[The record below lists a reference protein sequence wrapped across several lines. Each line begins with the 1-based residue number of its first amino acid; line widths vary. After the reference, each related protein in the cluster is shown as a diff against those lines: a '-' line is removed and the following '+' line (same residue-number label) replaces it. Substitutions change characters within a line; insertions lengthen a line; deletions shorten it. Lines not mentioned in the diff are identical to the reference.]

1 MGVQSVDRS
10 WTVEEMVPLLQ
21 VLSFFRGLPREDLE
35 FAAGLLTRVAVKDGE
50 CLFRQGEPGEAFYVV
65 QEGGVEL
72 NLERPSGGVEK
83 LAHRRPGEILGEA
96 ALLHGGPHSSTAT
109 AVGDTLLLHVHK
121 DAFQDLLT
129 NNGVAQRIL
138 GSLARAQRVLDLRL
152 SAQERLGQKSRDD
165 ARDLKELSRVIQRGI
180 LPREAPKVAGYDI
193 AVSTS
198 MGEGSSGRTIWDHF
212 ELKNGEL
219 GLVSFNVLGEGL
231 PPAYYVAVARSLL
244 RELARD
250 HAELR
255 GVLPRLNSGL
265 AGAVV
270 EGMGQF
276 VEAGMLIPSRS
287 GVEWAGAGR
296 CPGGVIRRTGVFQEL
311 TSQGPPLGML
321 AGFLYGTQRME
332 LGAGDSVLVL
342 SEASQGI
349 FRGAADLVATLHG
362 KPVGEVV
369 STLRKA
375 LSKARQDE
383 DPDVSVLFVRKQ

>member
-1 MGVQSVDRS
+1 
-10 WTVEEMVPLLQ
+10 
-21 VLSFFRGLPREDLE
+21 
-35 FAAGLLTRVAVKDGE
+35 
-50 CLFRQGEPGEAFYVV
+50 
-65 QEGGVEL
+65 
-72 NLERPSGGVEK
+72 
-83 LAHRRPGEILGEA
+83 
-96 ALLHGGPHSSTAT
+96 
-109 AVGDTLLLHVHK
+109 
-121 DAFQDLLT
+121 
-129 NNGVAQRIL
+129 
-138 GSLARAQRVLDLRL
+138 
-152 SAQERLGQKSRDD
+152 
-165 ARDLKELSRVIQRGI
+165 
-180 LPREAPKVAGYDI
+180 
-193 AVSTS
+193 
-198 MGEGSSGRTIWDHF
+198 
-212 ELKNGEL
+212 
-219 GLVSFNVLGEGL
+219 
-231 PPAYYVAVARSLL
+231 
-244 RELARD
+244 
-250 HAELR
+250 
-255 GVLPRLNSGL
+255 
-265 AGAVV
+265 
-270 EGMGQF
+270 MGQF

>member
-1 MGVQSVDRS
+1 MGVQSVDQS
-10 WTVEEMVPLLQ
+10 WTLREIVSLLEE
-21 VLSFFRGLPREDLE
+21 LSFFRGLPQEDLE
-35 FAAGLLTRVAVKDGE
+35 FVAGLSTRVTAEDGD

-72 NLERPSGGVEK
+72 TLERRSGGGEK
-83 LAHRRPGEILGEA
+83 LAHRRPGETLGEA
-96 ALLHGGPHSSTAT
+96 ALLHGGAHSSTAT
-109 AVGDTLLLHVHK
+109 AVGATLLLRFNK

-129 NNGVAQRIL
+129 SNGVAQRIL
-138 GSLARAQRVLDLRL
+138 GSLARAQRILDLRL
-152 SAQERLGQKSRDD
+152 SAQERLGQKARDD
-165 ARDLKELSRVIQRGI
+165 AMDLKGLSRVIQRGI
-180 LPREAPKVAGYDI
+180 LPREAPKVSGYDI

-198 MGEGSSGRTIWDHF
+198 LGDGSSGRTIWDHF

-219 GLVSFNVLGEGL
+219 GLVGFNVIGEGL
-231 PPAYYVAVARSLL
+231 PPAYYLAVTRSLL

-250 HAELR
+250 HVDLR

-276 VEAGMLIPSRS
+276 VEAGILIPSKS
-287 GVEWAGAGR
+287 GVEWAAAGR

-311 TSQGPPLGML
+311 TSHGPPLGML
-321 AGFLYGTQRME
+321 DGFLYGTQRLE

-349 FRGAADLVATLHG
+349 FRGAADL
-362 KPVGEVV
+362 
-369 STLRKA
+369 
-375 LSKARQDE
+375 
-383 DPDVSVLFVRKQ
+383 SVLFVRKQ